1 MKFKM
6 IAAGICALTLAAC
19 GDNAQNPEMLK
30 GAKFVSAQPGV
41 DITLAFDPVEMRVN
55 GKVVNLYNGPY
66 MADGD
71 KINFGEI
78 VTTMMMGEP
87 EAMETEQEYMQFIP
101 TVEKYEL
108 SDGKLTLIA
117 TDGKE
122 IIFTQV
128 DALPGEAPA
137 TENVEVVTE
146 TVTE

>member
-1 MKFKM
+1 MKLKM
-6 IAAGICALTLAAC
+6 IAAGVCALTLAAC

-41 DITLAFDPVEMRVN
+41 DITLSFDPTEMRVS
-55 GKVVNLYNGPY
+55 GKVVNLYNGSY

-71 KINFGEI
+71 KINFGEF
-78 VTTMMMGEP
+78 VTTMMMGAP
-87 EAMETEQEYMQFIP
+87 DAMETEQEYLQFIP
-101 TVEKYEL
+101 TVEKYDL
-108 SDGKLTLIA
+108 SEGKLTLIG

-128 DALPGEAPA
+128 DVLPGEQPG

>member
-108 SDGKLTLIA
+108 TDGTLTLIGN
-117 TDGKE
+117 DGKE
-122 IIFTQV
+122 LIFEQVEKIPEDESAII
-128 DALPGEAPA
+128 
-137 TENVEVVTE
+137 
-146 TVTE
+146 TVK